1 MPRPAIDTI
10 EGAKAGIIA
19 FGSTEPA
26 IREARDQLL
35 AQGIKMDFMRIK
47 AVPFTSEVQTFI
59 QNHDRL
65 YVIEM
70 NRDGQLHQLLSLEYP
85 DQVMKLISLAHTD
98 GLPLTARRVRESILA
113 KEEK

>member
-1 MPRPAIDTI
+1 
-10 EGAKAGIIA
+10 
-19 FGSTEPA
+19 
-26 IREARDQLL
+26 
-35 AQGIKMDFMRIK
+35 MRVK
-47 AVPFTSEVQTFI
+47 AVPFSVEVQAFI

-85 DQVMKLISLAHTD
+85 ELVSKLISLAYTD

-113 KEEK
+113 KEDK